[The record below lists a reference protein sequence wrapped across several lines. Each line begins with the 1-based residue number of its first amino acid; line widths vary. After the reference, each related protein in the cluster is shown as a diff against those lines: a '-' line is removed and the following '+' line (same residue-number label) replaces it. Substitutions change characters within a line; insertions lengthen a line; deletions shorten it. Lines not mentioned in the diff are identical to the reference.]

1 MNALP
6 TSSDREPL
14 DDLCRYLRGKVREL
28 GLSYRVIS
36 SRAVDPRTGR
46 RLPFQWIHKLA
57 RGQMSKAPHAW
68 QLRALATGLG
78 AQDDVIQALAARQWL
93 GYGGVKAFIAA
104 GDLALY
110 LQWRDLPEEDKA
122 VLRVLVEDFARRQR
136 DQQPGPTPD
145 GISYPLHL
153 RVRDGDSEDAR
164 RVSVLALTR
173 RADVL
178 GWWHGYRDVVPGW
191 FEIYLSLEPA
201 ASLIR
206 SYETQFI
213 PGLLQTEAYAEA
225 VIQLGHGDAPTAQ
238 IRRHVELRMRRQQIL
253 RRPGSP
259 RLWAIIEEAALRRA
273 PISAAAMRAQIKHL
287 IDVSERPN
295 VALQVM
301 PASAGGQAAGGP
313 IAILRFPE
321 PELPDV
327 VYLEQLT
334 GALYPGEPAD
344 IQHYSLAMN
353 RVVVEAAEPAAATAI
368 LHRILN
374 EI

>member
-1 MNALP
+1 
-6 TSSDREPL
+6 
-14 DDLCRYLRGKVREL
+14 
-28 GLSYRVIS
+28 
-36 SRAVDPRTGR
+36 
-46 RLPFQWIHKLA
+46 
-57 RGQMSKAPHAW
+57 
-68 QLRALATGLG
+68 
-78 AQDDVIQALAARQWL
+78 
-93 GYGGVKAFIAA
+93 
-104 GDLALY
+104 
-110 LQWRDLPEEDKA
+110 
-122 VLRVLVEDFARRQR
+122 
-136 DQQPGPTPD
+136 
-145 GISYPLHL
+145 
-153 RVRDGDSEDAR
+153 
-164 RVSVLALTR
+164 
-173 RADVL
+173 
-178 GWWHGYRDVVPGW
+178 
-191 FEIYLSLEPA
+191 
-201 ASLIR
+201 
-206 SYETQFI
+206 
-213 PGLLQTEAYAEA
+213 
-225 VIQLGHGDAPTAQ
+225 
-238 IRRHVELRMRRQQIL
+238 MRRQQIL

-353 RVVVEAAEPAAATAI
+353 RVVVEAAEPAAAAAI

-374 EI
+374 ES